1 MSVLPAAQR
10 ILVTGADGLLG
21 RHVLETWRGSRDI
34 HALVRRAPDRPIE
47 GVSYIAMD
55 LAGPLDFAR
64 LPARVDA
71 VIHLAQSPHMRDF
84 PDAASDIYAVNTAST
99 AQLLD
104 WARRAGAAEGWW
116 WSSGHPDRWGAGEFV
131 RFRPGRGR
139 PVAHG
144 TARSAA
150 RHVPD
155 LAHEARGRGH

>member
-99 AQLLD
+99 AGIGGI
-104 WARRAGAAEGWW
+104 AYAAPYASAKG
-116 WSSGHPDRWGAGEFV
+116 GIITL
-131 RFRPGRGR
+131 
-139 PVAHG
+139 
-144 TARSAA
+144 TARSI
-150 RHVPD
+150 PSFNP
-155 LAHEARGRGH
+155 E